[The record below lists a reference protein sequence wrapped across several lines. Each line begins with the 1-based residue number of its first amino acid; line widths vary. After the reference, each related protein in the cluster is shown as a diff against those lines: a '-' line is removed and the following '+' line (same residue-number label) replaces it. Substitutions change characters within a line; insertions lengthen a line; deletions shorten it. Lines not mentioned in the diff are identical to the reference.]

1 MKKSIFKVMS
11 FLLVLAIMI
20 PVAVLPSMAATSYKD
35 SIASSVDQTDDETTV
50 GYDETQGKSTTY
62 VDNVNRD
69 SNNKVDVY
77 VTQASTFNVKLP
89 KTIILNGAYGQT
101 NSGAYEVEVEGNL
114 ASDEVVSCTPPIL
127 ILL

>member
-35 SIASSVDQTDDETTV
+35 SIASVDQTDDGTTV

-69 SNNKVDVY
+69 SNNRVDVY

-89 KTIILNGAYGQT
+89 KTIILNGTYGQT

-114 ASDEVVSCTPPIL
+114 ASDEVVTCTPPIL